1 LVAVVMAN
9 ELALDDGSHGIAL
22 SGRGA
27 LPEDAE
33 ALTADGALNVF
44 LLFGTFQ

>member
-1 LVAVVMAN
+1 VVAD
-9 ELALDDGSHGIAL
+9 EFALDDGAHGVAF

-33 ALTADGALNVF
+33 ALAADGALNVF
-44 LLFGTFQ
+44 LLFGSFQ